1 MAWADSWMNPVH
13 RGVDGASI
21 GARIKFVEDLRYKWA
36 KRGDARTRSVLL
48 VWSVGRTAECVGYSV
63 GRLSR
68 GFVPVVLALFAL
80 ANWVLGL
87 RKVVCLLMSG
97 LAA

>member
-1 MAWADSWMNPVH
+1 MAWADSRMNSVH
-13 RGVDGASI
+13 RGVDAASI
-21 GARIKFVEDLRYKWA
+21 GARIKFV
-36 KRGDARTRSVLL
+36 
-48 VWSVGRTAECVGYSV
+48 SV